1 MHLVALVPAMN
12 WRQCYNVKDNCYW
25 YLLLL
30 LLLFVIGE
38 GMESTLNG
46 SGFVDVRFTFPN
58 LSGKDLFVS
67 LSLISVHITLHYLS
81 WYPVT
86 TIHYVNKPL
95 KSCSPLRLINSPEYP
110 CFFFLPHWKC
120 KWRVCLCWDEYRIEN
135 GRNLETHANN
145 NSWWN
150 VRSNVRILNKQGTSY
165 KLLHPGF
172 IDDARI
178 ICHLGK
184 FK

>member
-46 SGFVDVRFTFPN
+46 SGGFVDVRFTFPN
-58 LSGKDLFVS
+58 LSGMDLFVS
-67 LSLISVHITLHYLS
+67 LSLISVHITLHYSS
-81 WYPVT
+81 WYPIT

-95 KSCSPLRLINSPEYP
+95 ISCSPLRLINSQKYP
-110 CFFFLPHWKC
+110 CFFFSSSLKMQMKSLPLLRWVSNWEWKKPGNTRKQQFMMECEMKC
-120 KWRVCLCWDEYRIEN
+120 KDIE
-135 GRNLETHANN
+135 
-145 NSWWN
+145 
-150 VRSNVRILNKQGTSY
+150 
-165 KLLHPGF
+165 
-172 IDDARI
+172 
-178 ICHLGK
+178 
-184 FK
+184 